1 MVSKVKNSNWQAM
14 AVITGY
20 LVLQVFAV
28 TVQASKTK
36 DNEVQIEQRK
46 KFFKAESLLQQTRS
60 KTYKALFNDLQD
72 YPLQPYLTQ
81 QFLLDNLSLKREKE
95 IDKFLTQ
102 YRGTP
107 LDWRVRK
114 KWLRYLD
121 KRDKADLFLKYYV
134 SNSDAAL
141 NCQQLLYQIDKHGAS
156 EAVQKKVTTLWT
168 VGKSQPK
175 ACDPLF
181 KQWQKAGFRNNELV
195 MQRIALAADGGKHTL
210 IPYLTSLLPK
220 EQQYLGK
227 LWHNVRRNPVYV
239 SKQNHF
245 IHKNRY
251 EADIM
256 AYGLKRLIWRDPNL
270 AIKTFDKTQN
280 KIDYSEVQKEQITNA
295 FAVSL
300 SMKNHKQANKW
311 LAKVKNGSLTSDLV
325 QWLMTSALRQSNWP
339 LVYSIYKD
347 LPNEMQR
354 NVQWQYWYARAL
366 IAMGDEEQGVL
377 KLKEVAQKRHYY
389 GFLAASYLN
398 IPTSLQDNPIVILDK
413 ERQKVINHS
422 ALRRAFEFYKIDR
435 PLKARSEWN
444 YLLTQLTEREKLVAS
459 VLANE
464 IRWFDR
470 AIFTLAEVG
479 YLDDVE
485 LRFPLGYQKDIKAF
499 SAKEKI
505 NPAWAFA
512 IARRESSFMPD
523 VSSSA
528 GAKGLMQVLPST
540 ASMLNRKKVNKDYLF
555 DTQNNIRLGTQYLK
569 KLLDKNKG
577 NQVLATASYNAGPY
591 RVKKWL
597 STMQQL
603 PADIWIET
611 IPYKETRNYV
621 KSVLAYQEIYQHKP
635 NEVSNLFES
644 LVKMKIG
651 N

>member
-1 MVSKVKNSNWQAM
+1 
-14 AVITGY
+14 
-20 LVLQVFAV
+20 
-28 TVQASKTK
+28 
-36 DNEVQIEQRK
+36 
-46 KFFKAESLLQQTRS
+46 
-60 KTYKALFNDLQD
+60 
-72 YPLQPYLTQ
+72 
-81 QFLLDNLSLKREKE
+81 
-95 IDKFLTQ
+95 
-102 YRGTP
+102 
-107 LDWRVRK
+107 
-114 KWLRYLD
+114 
-121 KRDKADLFLKYYV
+121 
-134 SNSDAAL
+134 
-141 NCQQLLYQIDKHGAS
+141 
-156 EAVQKKVTTLWT
+156 
-168 VGKSQPK
+168 
-175 ACDPLF
+175 
-181 KQWQKAGFRNNELV
+181 
-195 MQRIALAADGGKHTL
+195 
-210 IPYLTSLLPK
+210 
-220 EQQYLGK
+220 
-227 LWHNVRRNPVYV
+227 
-239 SKQNHF
+239 
-245 IHKNRY
+245 
-251 EADIM
+251 
-256 AYGLKRLIWRDPNL
+256 LIWRDPNL

-280 KIDYSEVQKEQITNA
+280 KINYSEVQKEQITNA

-300 SMKNHKQANKW
+300 SMKNHKKANKW
-311 LAKVKNGSLTSDLV
+311 LAKVKNSSLTSDLV
-325 QWLMTSALRQSNWP
+325 QWLMTSALKQSNWP
-339 LVYSIYKD
+339 LVCSIYKD

-366 IAMGDEEQGVL
+366 IAMGDEEQGAL

-413 ERQKVINHS
+413 ERQKVLNNS

-444 YLLTQLTEREKLVAS
+444 YLLTQLTDREKLVAS

-470 AIFTLAEVG
+470 AIFTLADVG

-597 STMQQL
+597 STMQEL

>member
-1 MVSKVKNSNWQAM
+1 MVSKVKKVNWQTM
-14 AVITGY
+14 VVITSY
-20 LVLQVFAV
+20 LVLQTFAV
-28 TVQASKTK
+28 HVKANTTEATRLQL
-36 DNEVQIEQRK
+36 EQRE
-46 KFFKAESLLQQTRS
+46 KFFKAESLLHRTSS
-60 KTYKALFNDLQD
+60 KTYKNLFKELHN

-81 QFLLDNLSLKREKE
+81 QFLFDNLSLKREKAL
-95 IDKFLTQ
+95 DKFLTQ

-107 LDWRVRK
+107 LDWRLRK
-114 KWLRYLD
+114 KWLRYLA
-121 KRDKADLFLKYYV
+121 KRDKRDLFLKYYV
-134 SNSDAAL
+134 SSSDAAL
-141 NCQQLLYQIDKHGAS
+141 NCQQLIYQIDKHGAS
-156 EAVQKKVTTLWT
+156 EAVQKKVTALWT

-175 ACDPLF
+175 TCDPLF
-181 KQWQKAGFRNNELV
+181 KQWQKAGFRNSELV

-245 IHKNRY
+245 VNKNRN
-251 EADIM
+251 EANIM
-256 AYGLKRLIWRDPNL
+256 VYGLKRLIWRDPNL
-270 AIKTFDKTQN
+270 AIKTFNKTQ
-280 KIDYSEVQKEQITNA
+280 KAIDYSEQQKEQITNA

-300 SMKNHKQANKW
+300 SSKNQKQANNW
-311 LAKVKNGSLTSDLV
+311 LAKVKSSNLTANLV
-325 QWLMTSALRQSNWP
+325 QWQMTSALKQSNWP
-339 LVYSIYKD
+339 VVRSIYKD
-347 LPNEMQR
+347 LPSDMQK

-366 IAMGDEEQGVL
+366 IAMGDEEQGIIN
-377 KLKEVAQKRHYY
+377 LKEVAQKRHYY

-398 IPTSLQDNPIVILDK
+398 IPTSLQDNPIVILEV
-413 ERQKVINHS
+413 ERQKIINHS
-422 ALRRAFEFYKIDR
+422 ALMRAFEFYKINR

-464 IRWFDR
+464 VRWFDR
-470 AIFTLAEVG
+470 AIFTLADVG
-479 YLDDVE
+479 YLDDIG
-485 LRFPLGYQKDIKAF
+485 LRFPLGYQKDIKAY
-499 SAKEKI
+499 SKKEKI

-540 ASMLNRKKVNKDYLF
+540 ASMLNRKKINKDYLF

-597 STMQQL
+597 ASMQEL